1 MQGVSGWADGDT
13 GVSTGKS
20 TDLSFFF
27 FIPCPEVSNPFD
39 CKILLLF
46 VIHLKIY
53 SKPVEPAEQGGSKR
67 GHRNSG
73 ICHQLLSGLWTTGPS
88 FVLRKIRELE
98 KLTMPE
104 VPFSSLPSQ
113 GGLSLE
119 YQPQEPAGKVT
130 FMPELIFCW
139 YIIPSALTS
148 VASPTH
154 QPAS

>member
-1 MQGVSGWADGDT
+1 MQGVSGWAGGDT

-20 TDLSFFF
+20 TDLSLF

-39 CKILLLF
+39 CKIVLLF

-53 SKPVEPAEQGGSKR
+53 SKPMEPAEQGGSKR
-67 GHRNSG
+67 GRRNSG
-73 ICHQLLSGLWTTGPS
+73 ICHQLLSGLWTTGLS

-98 KLTMPE
+98 KLTMPD

-130 FMPELIFCW
+130 FMSELIFCW

-148 VASPTH
+148 VASPAH

>member
-1 MQGVSGWADGDT
+1 MQGVSGWAGGDT

-20 TDLSFFF
+20 TDLSLF

-39 CKILLLF
+39 CKIVLLF

-53 SKPVEPAEQGGSKR
+53 SKPMEPAEQGGSKR
-67 GHRNSG
+67 GRRNSG
-73 ICHQLLSGLWTTGPS
+73 ICHQLLSGLWTTGLS

-98 KLTMPE
+98 KLTMPD

-148 VASPTH
+148 VASPAH

>member
-1 MQGVSGWADGDT
+1 MGTRECPRESPLT
-13 GVSTGKS
+13 SP
-20 TDLSFFF
+20 FF
-27 FIPCPEVSNPFD
+27 FIPCPEGSNPFD

-53 SKPVEPAEQGGSKR
+53 SKPMEPAEQGGSKR
-67 GHRNSG
+67 GRRNSG
-73 ICHQLLSGLWTTGPS
+73 ICHQLLSGLWTNGPS
-88 FVLRKIRELE
+88 FVLRNIRELE

-130 FMPELIFCW
+130 FMPELIFC
-139 YIIPSALTS
+139 
-148 VASPTH
+148 
-154 QPAS
+154 

>member
-98 KLTMPE
+98 KLICLKSLSAPSLARVACLLSTNLRNLPE
-104 VPFSSLPSQ
+104 
-113 GGLSLE
+113 
-119 YQPQEPAGKVT
+119 K
-130 FMPELIFCW
+130 
-139 YIIPSALTS
+139 
-148 VASPTH
+148 
-154 QPAS
+154 